1 MVLSPPPPSV
11 PFWRLS
17 LVCTA
22 SLFSLSHS
30 PLLPPPGCSLCA
42 LSLTS
47 FFSLST
53 TTITV
58 SRGSLP
64 QHRLGSEVGRRSP
77 AAAWTHMHVYTSCL
91 FTHYKLVKNVIK
103 GHTAVYMI
111 GQLSTLRVRKG
122 WRLPQ
127 AGGMNLWGM
136 MTTRKPHQQLF
147 FLCWISC
154 FMSFVS
160 WLSVKLEF

>member
-1 MVLSPPPPSV
+1 MVLSLPLPSV

-17 LVCTA
+17 LVCTT
-22 SLFSLSHS
+22 SLFSPSHS
-30 PLLPPPGCSLCA
+30 LLPPPGSSLCA

-64 QHRLGSEVGRRSP
+64 QRRLGSEVGQRSP

-91 FTHYKLVKNVIK
+91 FTHNKLVKNVIK
-103 GHTAVYMI
+103 GHTAVCMI

-122 WRLPQ
+122 WRSPQ
-127 AGGMNLWGM
+127 AGWMNLWGM
-136 MTTRKPHQQLF
+136 TTTRKTPQQLF
-147 FLCWISC
+147 FSRCISC
-154 FMSFVS
+154 FMCFVG